1 MIKLSIMN
9 PWFYQWKY
17 KIFEIK
23 IRLTFRYSIRRGEVT
38 SRVEVVPIKDTML
51 SEMCP
56 DVEASFCF
64 PQKYR
69 NPNGEC
75 NNVKHPMW
83 GVTGAA
89 YLRLHEPQYEDGVR
103 TPRNMARSGRAKL
116 PDALTVSSKLIW
128 TRNNPHEHLTALAAI
143 WGQFVSHDISYTL
156 PLSGYEKVTNYPIFL
171 LSLIASN

>member
-1 MIKLSIMN
+1 
-9 PWFYQWKY
+9 
-17 KIFEIK
+17 
-23 IRLTFRYSIRRGEVT
+23 
-38 SRVEVVPIKDTML
+38 
-51 SEMCP
+51 MCP

-89 YLRLHEPQYEDGVR
+89 YLRLQEPQYEDGVR
-103 TPRNMARSGRAKL
+103 TPRNMARSGRTKL

-128 TRNNPHEHLTALAAI
+128 TRNNPHEHLTSLAAI

-156 PLSGYEKVTNYPIFL
+156 PLSGYEKVMNYLNFL
-171 LSLIASN
+171 SPSKCIEKSYKLFDSLPTSFFGIHSVVTQCSEKKMQWNVIRLLKTEMKRYAKNMLGRQ

>member
-1 MIKLSIMN
+1 MYLYCNRKRVFPLNILTTWNITSIN
-9 PWFYQWKY
+9 
-17 KIFEIK
+17 
-23 IRLTFRYSIRRGEVT
+23 RYSIRRGEVT

-89 YLRLHEPQYEDGVR
+89 YLRLQEPQYEDGVR
-103 TPRNMARSGRAKL
+103 TPRNMARSGRTKL

-128 TRNNPHEHLTALAAI
+128 TRNNPHEHLTSLAAI

-156 PLSGYEKVTNYPIFL
+156 PLSGYEKVMNYLNFL
-171 LSLIASN
+171 SPSC

>member
-1 MIKLSIMN
+1 
-9 PWFYQWKY
+9 
-17 KIFEIK
+17 
-23 IRLTFRYSIRRGEVT
+23 
-38 SRVEVVPIKDTML
+38 
-51 SEMCP
+51 MCP

-156 PLSGYEKVTNYPIFL
+156 PLSGYEKVTNQIIFL
-171 LSLIASN
+171 NFC

>member
-1 MIKLSIMN
+1 
-9 PWFYQWKY
+9 
-17 KIFEIK
+17 
-23 IRLTFRYSIRRGEVT
+23 
-38 SRVEVVPIKDTML
+38 
-51 SEMCP
+51 MCP

-89 YLRLHEPQYEDGVR
+89 YLRLQEPQYEDGVR
-103 TPRNMARSGRAKL
+103 TPRNMARSGRTKL

-128 TRNNPHEHLTALAAI
+128 TRNNPHEHLTSLAAI

-156 PLSGYEKVTNYPIFL
+156 PLSGYEKVMNYLNL
-171 LSLIASN
+171 LSPSKCIEKSYKLLDSLPTSFFLVFTVL

>member
-1 MIKLSIMN
+1 
-9 PWFYQWKY
+9 
-17 KIFEIK
+17 
-23 IRLTFRYSIRRGEVT
+23 
-38 SRVEVVPIKDTML
+38 
-51 SEMCP
+51 
-56 DVEASFCF
+56 
-64 PQKYR
+64 
-69 NPNGEC
+69 
-75 NNVKHPMW
+75 MW

-156 PLSGYEKVTNYPIFL
+156 PLSGYEKVSNSIEILLIIWPLSFLFKLSTLNYILRMIICLF
-171 LSLIASN
+171 

>member
-1 MIKLSIMN
+1 MNGKQTIK
-9 PWFYQWKY
+9 KY
-17 KIFEIK
+17 H
-23 IRLTFRYSIRRGEVT
+23 FRYSIRRGEVT

-156 PLSGYEKVTNYPIFL
+156 PLSGYEKVT
-171 LSLIASN
+171 

>member
-1 MIKLSIMN
+1 MRFPTWCCSYSLS
-9 PWFYQWKY
+9 
-17 KIFEIK
+17 
-23 IRLTFRYSIRRGEVT
+23 RGEVT
-38 SRVEVVPIKDTML
+38 SHMEGVPIKDTML

-69 NPNGEC
+69 TPNGEC

-89 YLRLHEPQYEDGVR
+89 YLRYQEPQYEDGVG
-103 TPRNMARSGRAKL
+103 TPRKMGVAQARL

-128 TRNNPHEHLTALAAI
+128 VRNDPHEHLTALAAI
-143 WGQFVSHDISYTL
+143 WGQFVAHDISYTL
-156 PLSGYEKVTNYPIFL
+156 PLSGYEKVTIGMKVERSTWHSFTNTK
-171 LSLIASN
+171 

>member
-1 MIKLSIMN
+1 
-9 PWFYQWKY
+9 
-17 KIFEIK
+17 
-23 IRLTFRYSIRRGEVT
+23 
-38 SRVEVVPIKDTML
+38 ML

-69 NPNGEC
+69 TPNGEC

-89 YLRLHEPQYEDGVR
+89 YLRLQEPQYEDGVR
-103 TPRNMARSGRAKL
+103 TPRNMGVSGTTKL

-128 TRNNPHEHLTALAAI
+128 TKNDPHEHLTALAAV
-143 WGQFVSHDISYTL
+143 WGQFVAHDISYTL
-156 PLSGYEKVTNYPIFL
+156 PLSGYEKVSNVKNQNCSFNFGTIISNQKTSGHDLGYNSYLKNYFSVL
-171 LSLIASN
+171 